1 LEGKEL
7 SKSGRKKLEKAYEAQ
22 KKAYDEY
29 KAKARATNEN

>member
-29 KAKARATNEN
+29 RAKLGAANEN